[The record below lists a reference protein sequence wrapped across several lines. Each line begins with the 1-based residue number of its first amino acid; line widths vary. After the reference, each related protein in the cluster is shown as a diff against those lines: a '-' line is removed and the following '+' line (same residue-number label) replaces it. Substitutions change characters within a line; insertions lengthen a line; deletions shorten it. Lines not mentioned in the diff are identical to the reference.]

1 MGRGA
6 SLMKTQD
13 ILQQYE
19 GLRRTMPE
27 AKLPVLEKQTYQLDV
42 KTERLAALEQVYAKL
57 DRFNPVSGWMGY
69 QSGNQHFIN
78 QPLELKSDYGVLLN
92 AEMVNAH
99 NTSLH
104 VRYDG
109 NGQWLVTQYN
119 YREGGDYLADRVQ
132 HIASF
137 DKDGKTTLDYLRFW
151 TLEGLGVNPVFA
163 CFVGFG
169 GKEQ

>member
-1 MGRGA
+1 MDIQ
-6 SLMKTQD
+6 M
-13 ILQQYE
+13 ILQQYAK
-19 GLRRTMPE
+19 LRGTMQE
-27 AKLPVLEKQTYQLDV
+27 AKLPALEKQTYQLDV
-42 KTERLAALEQVYAKL
+42 ETERLTALEQVYTKL

-69 QSGNQHFIN
+69 QSGNQHFMN

-109 NGQWLVTQYN
+109 NGQWIVTQYS

-137 DKDGKTTLDYLRFW
+137 DKDGKMTLDYLRFW

-169 GKEQ
+169 GKA